1 MIIFKKLRYK
11 NLLSTGNVF
20 TEINL
25 HTHSTTLI
33 VGENG
38 AGKSTIL
45 DALSFVLFGKPFR
58 KVNKGQLINAINN
71 KGLVVEIEFSIGNK
85 NYLVQ
90 RGAKPNLFNIY
101 QDGTLINNDAN
112 AGDYQEVLDK
122 QILKINHKTFSQIV
136 VLGSASFVPFMQM
149 TAANR
154 REVIEDLLDIQIFT
168 TMNTLLKDKIAA
180 NKNSIV
186 DADYTLK
193 GLAEKIELEKKH
205 LQTLQTNNNEQV
217 DAKKAKIAEY
227 EASIA
232 AADEDIQ
239 RYQESLGA
247 YDGIDDT
254 HAQLLS
260 KQTKLNTI
268 SHQLL
273 SKSRE
278 LDKDI
283 SFFSTHDDCPVCQQG
298 IDHTFKTGTVTD
310 KKKKRDELTV
320 AMQELQTKVNEVVS
334 NLNHLQKDFT
344 ARDSWQSLIKDRL
357 SDTTFWH
364 RLIGEMQ
371 LDIQQLETT
380 QHIEDNTNRLADM
393 RAQLKSQIASREQLG
408 KQRMTLEMAAVL
420 LKDTGIKTKIIRQY
434 IPVINKLIN
443 KYLASMDFFVN
454 FELDENFEEKIKSR
468 FRDEFSYASFSEG
481 EKSRLDLALLF
492 TWRSISRLRNS
503 TSTNLLI
510 LDEVFDGSLD
520 ATGNEELLKILDTL
534 VDGNNVFVI
543 SHKTDV
549 YLDKFQR
556 VLRFEKQKNFSTMIE
571 L

>member
-1 MIIFKKLRYK
+1 LIIFKKLRYK

-25 HTHSTTLI
+25 HTHGTTLI

-45 DALSFVLFGKPFR
+45 DALSFALFGKPFR
-58 KVNKGQLINAINN
+58 KVNKGQLINSINS

-101 QDGTLINNDAN
+101 QDNTLINNDAN
-112 AGDYQEVLDK
+112 AGDYQDVLDK

-168 TMNTLLKDKIAA
+168 TMNTLLKDKTAA
-180 NKNSIV
+180 NKISIT

-205 LQTLQTNNNEQV
+205 LQTLQTNNDEQV
-217 DAKKAKIAEY
+217 EAKKLKIAEL
-227 EASIA
+227 EESIA
-232 AADEDIQ
+232 AAEVDIEG
-239 RYQESLGA
+239 YNAALSV
-247 YDGIDDT
+247 YDGIDDA

-260 KQTKLNTI
+260 KQTKLNTL

-273 SKSRE
+273 SKYRE

-283 SFFSTHDDCPVCQQG
+283 AFFSTHDDCPVCQQG
-298 IDHTFKTGTVTD
+298 IDHTFKASTIND
-310 KKKKRDELTV
+310 KKKKREELTA
-320 AMQELQTKVNEVVS
+320 AMQIAQSKADEIVDTLKLLQEDFAA
-334 NLNHLQKDFT
+334 KD
-344 ARDSWQSLIKDRL
+344 RWKSLIYDRAN
-357 SDTTFWH
+357 DITFWN

-371 LDIQQLETT
+371 SDIQQLATT
-380 QHIEDNTNRLADM
+380 QHIEENTSRLTDM
-393 RAQLKSQIASREQLG
+393 RAQLKDRIANREQLG

-556 VLRFEKQKNFSTMIE
+556 ILKFEKQKNFSTMIE

>member
-1 MIIFKKLRYK
+1 LIFFKKLRYK

-25 HTHSTTLI
+25 HSHNTTLI

-45 DALSFVLFGKPFR
+45 DALSFGLFGKPFR
-58 KVNKGQLINAINN
+58 KVNKGQLINTINN
-71 KGLVVEIEFSIGNK
+71 KALLVEVEFTVGNK
-85 NYLVQ
+85 NYLIQ
-90 RGAKPNLFNIY
+90 RGAKPNMFNVY
-101 QDGTLINNDAN
+101 QDGVLINNDAS
-112 AGDYQEVLDK
+112 AGDYQEMLDK
-122 QILKINHKTFSQIV
+122 QVLKINHKTFSQIV

-168 TMNTLLKDKIAA
+168 TMNTLLKDKIAL
-180 NKNSIV
+180 NKSTITDV
-186 DADYTLK
+186 DYAMQGIAD
-193 GLAEKIELEKKH
+193 KIEIEKKH
-205 LQTLQTNNNEQV
+205 LQILQSSNDEQIA
-217 DAKKAKIAEY
+217 AKRLKIAEY
-227 EASIA
+227 EGSIQE
-232 AADEDIQ
+232 ADSEILAYMEQHTAYQDLDAIQ
-239 RYQESLGA
+239 SL
-247 YDGIDDT
+247 
-254 HAQLLS
+254 HLK
-260 KQTKLNTI
+260 KQTKLNTVY
-268 SHQLL
+268 HQLCT
-273 SKSRE
+273 KSHDI
-278 LDKDI
+278 DKDI
-283 SFFSTHDDCPVCQQG
+283 LFFSTHDDCPVCQQG
-298 IDHTFKTGTVTD
+298 IDHVFKDSTVEE
-310 KKKKRDELTV
+310 KKNKKQELTQ
-320 AMQELQTKVNEVVS
+320 AIEELDSKIAGVS
-334 NLNHLQKDFT
+334 T
-344 ARDSWQSLIKDRL
+344 ALRNVEALILERAVWTANINDRQRDIVFWQ
-357 SDTTFWH
+357 

-371 LDIQQLETT
+371 TDIDQLESTP
-380 QHIEDNTNRLADM
+380 HIEDNTNRLTDL
-393 RAQLKSQIASREQLG
+393 RVQLKEKITQREALG
-408 KQRMTLEMAAVL
+408 KQKATLEMAAVL

-520 ATGNEELLKILDTL
+520 AQGNEELLKILDTL
-534 VDGNNVFVI
+534 TDGNNVFVI
-543 SHKTDV
+543 SHKTDA
-549 YLDKFQR
+549 YLDKFNR
-556 VLRFEKQKNFSTMIE
+556 VLKFEKQKNFSTMIE

>member
-1 MIIFKKLRYK
+1 LIIFKKLRYK

-25 HTHSTTLI
+25 NTHSTTLI

-45 DALSFVLFGKPFR
+45 DALSFALFGKPFR
-58 KVNKGQLINAINN
+58 EVNKGQLINSING
-71 KGLVVEIEFSIGNK
+71 KGLLVEIEFQIGNK
-85 NYLVQ
+85 SYLVQ
-90 RGAKPNLFNIY
+90 RGSKPNIFNIF
-101 QDGTLINNDAN
+101 QDGTLINNDAS
-112 AGDYQEVLDK
+112 AGDYQDMLDK

-136 VLGSASFVPFMQM
+136 VLGSASFVPFMQLK
-149 TAANR
+149 ASNR

-168 TMNTLLKDKIAA
+168 TMNTLLKDKISA
-180 NKNSIV
+180 NKSSIT

-205 LQTLQTNNNEQV
+205 LQTLQTNNDEQIE
-217 DAKKAKIAEY
+217 AKRLKIAEH

-232 AADEDIQ
+232 MADEDIQ
-239 RYQESLGA
+239 RYQEELSA
-247 YDGIDDT
+247 YAGIDDM
-254 HAQLLS
+254 HAQLIS
-260 KQTKLNTI
+260 NQTKLNTI
-268 SHQLL
+268 LHQLM

-283 SFFSTHDDCPVCQQG
+283 AFFSTHNDCPVCQQG
-298 IDHTFKTGTVTD
+298 IDHTFKTGTIDD
-310 KKKKRDELTV
+310 KKKKREELIA
-320 AMQELQTKVNEVVS
+320 AMHIAQSRVHEIVDNLKLLQN
-334 NLNHLQKDFT
+334 NFT
-344 ARDSWQSLIKDRL
+344 ARDSWKSLIKDRL

-371 LDIQQLETT
+371 GDIQQLATT

-393 RAQLKSQIASREQLG
+393 RAQLKSQIVNREQLG

>member
-1 MIIFKKLRYK
+1 MIFFKTLRYK

-20 TEINL
+20 TEIHLNS
-25 HTHSTTLI
+25 HNTTLI

-45 DALSFVLFGKPFR
+45 DALSFGLFGKPFR
-58 KVNKGQLINAINN
+58 KVNKGQLINTINN
-71 KGLVVEIEFSIGNK
+71 KGLMVEVEFTVGNK
-85 NYLVQ
+85 NYLIQ
-90 RGAKPNLFNIY
+90 RGAKPNVFNVY
-101 QDGTLINNDAN
+101 QDGVLINTDAS
-112 AGDYQEVLDK
+112 AGDYQEMLDK

-168 TMNTLLKDKIAA
+168 TMNTLLKDKIALNKSSITEVDYAMQSVAELIEVEKRHLQVLQA
-180 NKNSIV
+180 NNDEQISAKQSKIVEYQNSI
-186 DADYTLK
+186 LE
-193 GLAEKIELEKKH
+193 AEKEIV
-205 LQTLQTNNNEQV
+205 TYEQQLISYEDL
-217 DAKKAKIAEY
+217 DAIQ
-227 EASIA
+227 AS
-232 AADEDIQ
+232 
-239 RYQESLGA
+239 
-247 YDGIDDT
+247 
-254 HAQLLS
+254 QLK
-260 KQTKLNTI
+260 KQTKLNTLY
-268 SHQLL
+268 HQL
-273 SKSRE
+273 STKSHE

-283 SFFSTHDDCPVCQQG
+283 LFFSTHDDCPVCQQG
-298 IDHTFKTGTVTD
+298 IDHVFKDSTVQD
-310 KKKKRDELTV
+310 KKNKKQELTQAIEELTSKITGVSKALEDVKSAMLGRSIWV
-320 AMQELQTKVNEVVS
+320 ANINDKQ
-334 NLNHLQKDFT
+334 
-344 ARDSWQSLIKDRL
+344 RDIA
-357 SDTTFWH
+357 FWK

-371 LDIQQLETT
+371 TDISQLESTP
-380 QHIEDNTNRLADM
+380 HIEDNTNRLADL
-393 RAQLKSQIASREQLG
+393 RVQLKEKIAQREVLG
-408 KQRMTLEMAAVL
+408 KQKATLEMAAVL
-420 LKDTGIKTKIIRQY
+420 LKDSGIKTKIIRQY

-520 ATGNEELLKILDTL
+520 AQGNEELLKILDTL
-534 VDGNNVFVI
+534 TDGNNVFVI
-543 SHKTDV
+543 SHKTDA
-549 YLDKFQR
+549 YLDKFNR
-556 VLRFEKQKNFSTMIE
+556 VLKFEKQKNFSTMIE